1 MEEKPDS
8 ITDNDFEIIK
18 KDMLKIEKK
27 ISAIRFIK
35 PKDPKFLEKL
45 ESYQKT
51 LPRGAEIGPIL
62 DEVSKKLKDY
72 IESSNKNRLSF
83 FRPLINQYINSLQG
97 RNIVYRMIDNTLFR
111 VGCLEIETQPEKG
124 NIRILFN
131 KNTILP
137 WTPVREMNDIE
148 SSIQAAHAKLKEM
161 EVPLDEFS
169 RMLHYAYHKVRAR
182 QEKERKP
189 NPDYVMLKPLHSEI
203 LVELFKRQL
212 KGKKNLNVKMKDIF
226 FPDWAFLYN
235 LDLYRAKLSQIPE
248 EKRLLFETGSQSET
262 EKYGVVLNGLT
273 AQSEYKKFCYLRGR

>member
-1 MEEKPDS
+1 
-8 ITDNDFEIIK
+8 
-18 KDMLKIEKK
+18 MLKIDKK

-35 PKDPKFLEKL
+35 QKDPKFLEKL

-62 DEVSKKLKDY
+62 DEVSNKLKSY

-97 RNIVYRMIDNTLFR
+97 RNIVYRIIDNTLFR

-169 RMLHYAYHKVRAR
+169 RMVHYAYQKVRAR

-189 NPDYVMLKPLHSEI
+189 NPDYVMLKSLHSEI

-212 KGKKNLNVKMKDIF
+212 KGKKSLNVKMKDIF

>member
-8 ITDNDFEIIK
+8 ITDNDFEMIK
-18 KDMLKIEKK
+18 KDLLKIDKK

-51 LPRGAEIGPIL
+51 LPRGDEVGPIL
-62 DEVSKKLKDY
+62 DEVSKKLKSY
-72 IESSNKNRLSF
+72 IESSNKNRLTF
-83 FRPLINQYINSLQG
+83 FRPLINQYIESLQG
-97 RNIVYRMIDNTLFR
+97 KNISYRIVDNTLFR

-131 KNTILP
+131 KNTIFP

-148 SSIQAAHAKLKEM
+148 SSVQASHAKLKEV
-161 EVPLDEFS
+161 EVSLDEFS
-169 RMLHYAYHKVRAR
+169 RMLFYAYQKVRAK

-189 NPDYVMLKPLHSEI
+189 NPGFVMLKSLHSEI
-203 LVELFKRQL
+203 LVELFKLQL
-212 KGKKNLNVKMKDIF
+212 KGKKSLNVKMKDIF

-248 EKRLLFETGSQSET
+248 EKRLLFETGSQAET
-262 EKYGVVLNGLT
+262 EKYGVVLNGLS
-273 AQSEYKKFCYLRGR
+273 AQSEYKKFCYIRGR